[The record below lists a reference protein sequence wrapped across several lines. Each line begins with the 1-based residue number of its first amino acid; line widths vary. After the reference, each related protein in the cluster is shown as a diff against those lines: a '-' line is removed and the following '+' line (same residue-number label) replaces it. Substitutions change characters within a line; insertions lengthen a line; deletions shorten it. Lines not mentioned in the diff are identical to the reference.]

1 MNVLNIEHVSKIFGD
16 KKIFDDISYGIH
28 DGDKIGII
36 GINGT
41 GKSTLL
47 KIIAGEE
54 ETDEGQVISQ
64 NGLRITYLPQMPD
77 FPKGAIVQDYVADGK
92 WQKDWSTESEARNI
106 LNKLGITEHDVP
118 VEQLSGGQK
127 KRVALART
135 LVNPSD
141 VLILDE
147 PTNHL
152 DNEMVTWLED
162 YLNRFKGV
170 VIMVTHD
177 RYFLDKVTNKILE
190 ISHGKVYSYDANYS
204 GFLELKA
211 QREEM
216 ELASERKRQSI
227 LRMELEWA
235 ARGCRARST
244 KQRARLDR
252 LEALKAG
259 KTPVKDS
266 SVEMD
271 SIETRM
277 GKKTVEFH
285 HVSKAIEGRTLISDF
300 DYIVLRNQRLG
311 IIGPNGCGKS
321 TLLKMVEGMVAPDS
335 GEIQIGETIRIG
347 YLAQN
352 VPDMDGRQRV
362 IDYIRE
368 VAEYVPTKEGRI
380 TASQMLE
387 RFLFD
392 PAMQY
397 TPVEKLSGGEKR
409 RLYLLKVLMEAPNVL
424 LLDEPGND
432 LDIPTMTILEDY
444 LDSFSGIVITVSH
457 DRYFLDNV
465 VNRIMAFEGEGR
477 LVQYEGGYTDYL
489 EAKARKGQIL
499 ETRADMPGSTQA
511 ENEPQEKKKSSADT
525 WKQNRKQKL
534 KFTYK
539 EQKEFETID
548 ETIAALE
555 ERLEQLDKE
564 MAANATNAG
573 KLRELSDE
581 QQETQQ
587 KLDEKMD
594 RWVYLNDLA
603 EKIAEQE

>member
-216 ELASERKRQSI
+216 ELASERKTEHSPYGAGMGEAWLPCKKHQ
-227 LRMELEWA
+227 A
-235 ARGCRARST
+235 AGPSGASGSVKKWQGACSG
-244 KQRARLDR
+244 DR
-252 LEALKAG
+252 CADGLCGDQNGE
-259 KTPVKDS
+259 KDS
-266 SVEMD
+266 
-271 SIETRM
+271 R
-277 GKKTVEFH
+277 
-285 HVSKAIEGRTLISDF
+285 
-300 DYIVLRNQRLG
+300 
-311 IIGPNGCGKS
+311 
-321 TLLKMVEGMVAPDS
+321 
-335 GEIQIGETIRIG
+335 
-347 YLAQN
+347 
-352 VPDMDGRQRV
+352 
-362 IDYIRE
+362 
-368 VAEYVPTKEGRI
+368 
-380 TASQMLE
+380 AS
-387 RFLFD
+387 
-392 PAMQY
+392 
-397 TPVEKLSGGEKR
+397 
-409 RLYLLKVLMEAPNVL
+409 
-424 LLDEPGND
+424 
-432 LDIPTMTILEDY
+432 
-444 LDSFSGIVITVSH
+444 SH
-457 DRYFLDNV
+457 F
-465 VNRIMAFEGEGR
+465 
-477 LVQYEGGYTDYL
+477 
-489 EAKARKGQIL
+489 
-499 ETRADMPGSTQA
+499 
-511 ENEPQEKKKSSADT
+511 
-525 WKQNRKQKL
+525 QKL
-534 KFTYK
+534 W
-539 EQKEFETID
+539 
-548 ETIAALE
+548 
-555 ERLEQLDKE
+555 R
-564 MAANATNAG
+564 
-573 KLRELSDE
+573 
-581 QQETQQ
+581 
-587 KLDEKMD
+587 
-594 RWVYLNDLA
+594 
-603 EKIAEQE
+603 